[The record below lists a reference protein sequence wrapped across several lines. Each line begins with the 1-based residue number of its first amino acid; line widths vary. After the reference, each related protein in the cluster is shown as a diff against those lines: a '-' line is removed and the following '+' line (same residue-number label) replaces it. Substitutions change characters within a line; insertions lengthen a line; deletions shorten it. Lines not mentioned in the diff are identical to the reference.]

1 LSITNAT
8 NQVRSLADEILQG
21 TRFSLEGPVAH
32 HGLSLVPIVP
42 VGQSESDETYLNA
55 AEALEQSV
63 LSITEAGDAVNTI
76 LARNTGNEPVLIEE
90 SEVLVAPNSQDRIV
104 VASVLLQPGEEKRIP
119 VKCVHAPHALNRGSG
134 FHSIGAGSMGLKRKM
149 RKMRY
154 QSIMTDVEHYTPETS
169 VDQTEVWS
177 EVERYSK
184 TLGLDDPTKYTD
196 ALAKVQEKA
205 SEVAKE
211 IKESLPKETC
221 GVIVVD
227 SNGEVVALEM
237 YRKPQAFWK
246 RSGFLESF
254 AVEHYDVKKA
264 LVAGDTAK
272 NSAIQLLLKL
282 KDIDEKNVATKE
294 DSDNAVIGLEE
305 LRGEALL
312 GNDLKSVLY
321 CTLVK

>member
-1 LSITNAT
+1 MTITNAT
-8 NQVRSLADEILQG
+8 NQVRSLAEEILHG
-21 TRFSLEGPVAH
+21 TSFSLERPVAH

-42 VGQSESDETYLNA
+42 VGESGRNETYLNA
-55 AEALEQSV
+55 AEAFEQSV

-76 LARNTGNEPVLIEE
+76 LARNTGKEPVLIEE

-134 FHSIGAGSMGLKRKM
+134 FHTMGVGSLELKRKM
-149 RKMRY
+149 RRMKY
-154 QSIMTDVEHYTPETS
+154 QSIMTDVEHYVPETA

-177 EVERYSK
+177 EVERYSQ

-196 ALAKVQEKA
+196 ALARVQEKA
-205 SEVAKE
+205 SEVARE
-211 IKESLPKETC
+211 IRESLPKETC

-237 YRKPQAFWK
+237 YRKSHAFWK

-254 AVEHYDVKKA
+254 AVEHYDVKKTPVEGETAWSSA
-264 LVAGDTAK
+264 L
-272 NSAIQLLLKL
+272 QMLLKL
-282 KDIDEKNVATKE
+282 KDIDEENVAAKE
-294 DSDNAVIGLEE
+294 DSDNAVIGLENVK
-305 LRGEALL
+305 GEALL

>member
-1 LSITNAT
+1 MSGTNAIR
-8 NQVRSLADEILQG
+8 QVRSLAEEILQG
-21 TRFSLEGPVAH
+21 TSFSLEGPIAY

-42 VGQSESDETYLNA
+42 VGQIESDESYLNA
-55 AEALEQSV
+55 AEAFEQSV

-76 LARNTGNEPVLIEE
+76 LARNIGKEPILIEE

-119 VKCVHAPHALNRGSG
+119 VKCVHAPHGLNRGSG
-134 FHSIGAGSMGLKRKM
+134 FHSMGAGSLELKRKM
-149 RKMRY
+149 RRMKY
-154 QSIMTDVEHYTPETS
+154 ESIMTDVEHYVPETA
-169 VDQTEVWS
+169 VDQTEVWE
-177 EVERYSK
+177 EVERYGK
-184 TLGLDDPTKYTD
+184 TLGLDDTTKYTD

-211 IKESLPKETC
+211 IRESLPKETC

-237 YRKPQAFWK
+237 YRKPHAFWK

-254 AVEHYDVKKA
+254 AIEHYDVKKA
-264 LVAGDTAK
+264 PVEGEAAWS
-272 NSAIQLLLKL
+272 SALQLLFKL
-282 KDIDEKNVATKE
+282 KDIDEESVVAKE
-294 DSDNAVIGLEE
+294 DSDNAVIGLED
-305 LRGEALL
+305 LKGEALL
-312 GNDLKSVLY
+312 GEDLKSVLY

>member
-21 TRFSLEGPVAH
+21 TSFTLEGPVAH

-42 VGQSESDETYLNA
+42 VGQPESDETYLNA
-55 AEALEQSV
+55 AEAFEQSV

-76 LARNTGNEPVLIEE
+76 LAQNTGDEPILIEE

-134 FHSIGAGSMGLKRKM
+134 FHSMGAGSLNLKRKM
-149 RKMRY
+149 RRMKY
-154 QSIMTDVEHYTPETS
+154 QSIMTDVEHYIPETA
-169 VDQTEVWS
+169 VDQSEVWS
-177 EVERYSK
+177 EVERYTQ

-211 IKESLPKETC
+211 IRESLPKETC

-254 AVEHYDVKKA
+254 AVEHYDVSKA
-264 LVAGDTAK
+264 PVEGEAAFS
-272 NSAIQLLLKL
+272 SALQLLFKL
-282 KDIDEKNVATKE
+282 KDIDEENVAAKE
-294 DSDNAVIGLEE
+294 DSDNAVIGLEK